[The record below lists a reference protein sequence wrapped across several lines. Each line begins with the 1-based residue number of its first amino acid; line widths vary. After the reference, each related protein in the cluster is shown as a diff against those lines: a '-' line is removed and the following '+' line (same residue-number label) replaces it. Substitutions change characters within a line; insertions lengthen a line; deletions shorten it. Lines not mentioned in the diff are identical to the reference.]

1 MKLSKKNIDHLA
13 TLAKLYFSDEEEE
26 PIEKE
31 LNQFF
36 LMAQCVVEVVKT
48 PKLLQVNNQEI
59 DNLRT
64 DQSVTLKQTM
74 QKAMQQLAPQVKEG
88 FYTVPKEIE

>member
-1 MKLSKKNIDHLA
+1 MELNKKNIDYLA
-13 TLAKLYFSDEEEE
+13 TLAKLCFSGEEEE

-48 PKLLQVNNQEI
+48 PKLLHMSSQEI
-59 DNLRT
+59 DNLRA

-74 QKAMQQLAPQVKEG
+74 QEAMQQLAPQVKEG
-88 FYTVPKEIE
+88 FYTVPKVIE

>member
-1 MKLSKKNIDHLA
+1 MRLNKKNIDYLA
-13 TLAKLYFSDEEEE
+13 SLAKLYFSDEEEE

-48 PKLLQVNNQEI
+48 PKLLHISSQEI
-59 DNLRT
+59 DNLRA
-64 DQSVTLKQTM
+64 DQSMTLKQTM
-74 QKAMQQLAPQVKEG
+74 QEAMQQLAPQVKEG
-88 FYTVPKEIE
+88 FYTVPKVIE